1 MTSRETFPGFFS
13 SSLCQ
18 RWLQEATTLSYL
30 HGGWSHI
37 VNKSGLTHELGCVR
51 AHMPCVVS
59 PPRQPLHVR
68 GETQEK
74 RSREGAGAWDSG
86 EAVWAV
92 SAEGGE
98 GGAGSERKEERRREN
113 SRESSVAWEGR

>member
-1 MTSRETFPGFFS
+1 MLTGHLTSMTSRETLPGFFC

-30 HGGWSHI
+30 HGDCSHKI
-37 VNKSGLTHELGCVR
+37 NKRGLTHELGCVR
-51 AHMPCVVS
+51 AHMPCVVRR
-59 PPRQPLHVR
+59 PCQPLQVR

-86 EAVWAV
+86 EGEWAV

-98 GGAGSERKEERRREN
+98 GGAGSERKEERRIL
-113 SRESSVAWEGR
+113 